1 MNLIIYHDSNLTTKK
16 VAQNLFNT
24 KDFFTN
30 IIAINDLKAEDIKDS
45 NNIVYIYSYN
55 DIDCLNNLEIIN
67 NKNILLVEINKDEP
81 LKKDEIISK
90 IASNNNYLNT
100 YIFKNDNL
108 VKENK
113 VLYKHITLSLVNY
126 VKEDTKPLTKKRL
139 ALNMILLISFIVA
152 LGLILLGSI
161 FISKI
166 GISPRSVFRVLFKP
180 DGTGISNIIWYD
192 RLPRIIGGALI
203 GAILALAGVV
213 LKVVMRND
221 LAAPSIIGV
230 NAGASLAAHIC
241 ILAFPALAWF
251 LPFGAF
257 IGSFLTTVLIYFMA
271 YKKGASPARLVLAG
285 VAITSIYGAFT
296 SLIRMLNADSLGRL
310 VGFGIGHLKGVSIKT
325 DVPLLFFVF
334 IISFLLLMIFSKRI
348 NIMML
353 GDEMATALGLRV
365 ELFRWFLII
374 ISSLLASISI
384 AIAGMIGFVGLI
396 VPHIARLIVGSDHRF
411 LIPTSAVLGS
421 ILLVVSDTIGRIVL
435 PQGELYVGVILA
447 FVGAPF
453 FLFLLRRSHA
463 G

>member
-1 MNLIIYHDSNLTTKK
+1 MNLILYHDTNLITKK

-24 KDFFTN
+24 REFFSN
-30 IIAINDLKAEDIKDS
+30 IKAINDLNKEDLLDS
-45 NNIVYIYSYN
+45 SNIVYVYSKT
-55 DIDCLNNLEIIN
+55 DIDCLNNLEILTD
-67 NKNILLVEINKDEP
+67 KNIILVEINKEDH
-81 LKKDEIISK
+81 LKKDEVIAK
-90 IASNNNYLNT
+90 IGAKNNYLNT
-100 YIFKNDNL
+100 YVFKNDNL
-108 VKENK
+108 QVENK
-113 VLYKHITLSLVNY
+113 VLYKHITSSFVNY
-126 VKEDTKPLTKKRL
+126 IKEEEKPLTKKKI
-139 ALNMILLISFIVA
+139 ALNVILLITFATI
-152 LGLILLGSI
+152 LGVVMIASI
-161 FISKI
+161 FTSKI
-166 GISPRSVFRVLFKP
+166 GIPIKTVFKVIFRP
-180 DGTGISNIIWYD
+180 DNSGYSNVIWYD
-192 RLPRIIGGALI
+192 RLPRIFGGALI

-241 ILAFPALAWF
+241 ILAFPAFAWF

-296 SLIRMLNADSLGRL
+296 SLIRMFNADSLGRL
-310 VGFGIGHLKGVSIKT
+310 VGFGIGHLKGVSLKT
-325 DVPLLFFVF
+325 DVPLLIPVF
-334 IISFLLLMIFSKRI
+334 LISFILLMIFSKRI

-396 VPHIARLIVGSDHRF
+396 IPHIARLIVGSDHRF
-411 LIPTSAVLGS
+411 LIPTSALLGA
-421 ILLVVSDTIGRIVL
+421 ILLVISDTIGRVIL